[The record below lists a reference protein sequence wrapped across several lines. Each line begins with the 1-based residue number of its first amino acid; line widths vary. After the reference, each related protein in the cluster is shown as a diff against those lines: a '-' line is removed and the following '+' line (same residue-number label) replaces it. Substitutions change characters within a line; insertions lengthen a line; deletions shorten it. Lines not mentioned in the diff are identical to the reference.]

1 MIRIY
6 ESSMIGFFEIVFFL
20 GGKGDQKVN
29 QKVTAAA
36 KFCFKSLSALD
47 PDVFSDSKKWF

>member
-1 MIRIY
+1 
-6 ESSMIGFFEIVFFL
+6 MIGSY